1 MELLLSIVIG
11 VLYMVALYLMMRRSI
26 VKLIMGLILLGH
38 ATNLLIFA
46 SGGLTRGGVPLI
58 PKGSLTPIYPI
69 PDPLP
74 QAMILTAIV
83 ISFGVLAF
91 ALVLTFCSYN
101 IIGTDDADKLKT
113 TDT

>member
-1 MELLLSIVIG
+1 MEFILSIVIG

-26 VKLIMGLILLGH
+26 VKLVMGLILLGH

-46 SGGLTRGGVPLI
+46 SGGLIRGGVPLI
-58 PKGSLTPIYPI
+58 PKGALLPSYPM

-101 IIGTDDADKLKT
+101 TIGTDDTDKLNM

>member
-1 MELLLSIVIG
+1 MELLLSVVIG
-11 VLYMVALYLMMRRSI
+11 VLYAAALYLLMRRSI
-26 VKLIMGLILLGH
+26 VKLIMGLILLSHAGH
-38 ATNLLIFA
+38 LLIFA

-58 PKGSLTPIYPI
+58 PEGSLIPVYPL
-69 PDPLP
+69 PDPLT

-91 ALVLTFCSYN
+91 VLVLTFRNYDMT
-101 IIGTDDADKLKT
+101 GTDDVDKLKT